1 MAESL
6 ESYPILAES
15 PMIEETLDSMPKQA
29 KNEQKDETSE
39 SGNYLAFFWIN
50 NTNQHDKD
58 EESEDWASAQFQ
70 QWPDSQNP

>member
-39 SGNYLAFFWIN
+39 SGNYLAFF
-50 NTNQHDKD
+50 
-58 EESEDWASAQFQ
+58 
-70 QWPDSQNP
+70 